1 MPYNVNLEN
10 LTTIHGDKAAEVFK
24 EIADRGGYGSVGNT
38 EGQISAS
45 YPGGLDIQGALD
57 PNNTAITSADKD
69 RIATLA
75 GVKRGDSDSF
85 KTTSSAHKKGE

>member
-10 LTTIHGDKAAEVFK
+10 LTTIHGDKATEVFR
-24 EIADRGGYGSVGNT
+24 EIADLGGYGAVGNG

-45 YPGGLDIQGALD
+45 YQGGLDIQGALD
-57 PNNTAITSADKD
+57 PGNTAVTSAAKD
-69 RIATLA
+69 RIAELA
-75 GVKRGDSDSF
+75 GVKRGDSDNY